1 MNDSI
6 RHRIVLSAV
15 LLTAVVFAVTG
26 CNESEKMSAVEKVL
40 AEYRAMPVD
49 EQEPA
54 LQELAAS
61 GPDMAAYGWYGL
73 GNYYYE
79 RSQSD
84 EAPRTVGARTGQ
96 NALLDSAVTYYEK
109 AIAADSTMVEAWV
122 NMGLIWDDISDGTSG
137 HARKAVDLAK
147 DAYTAAIVLAPT
159 DEKAR
164 CNLGALHFR
173 RHMYPEAIEQF
184 NAVLEHDP
192 DSALAHYNMA
202 ILFAESRMYREAL
215 VEWEAA
221 ADSDPDG
228 DIGDRSRDNI
238 KVIED
243 LMNSE
248 IPAELTQGG
257 H

>member
-6 RHRIVLSAV
+6 RLRTVLSAV
-15 LLTAVVFAVTG
+15 LLAAVAFAVVG
-26 CNESEKMSAVEKVL
+26 CNEAEKMSAVEQAL
-40 AEYRAMPVD
+40 AEYNAMP
-49 EQEPA
+49 ENEREPA
-54 LQELAAS
+54 LRELAAS
-61 GPDMAAYGWYGL
+61 GPEKAAYGWYGL
-73 GNYYYE
+73 GNLFYE
-79 RSQSD
+79 RSQGLD
-84 EAPRTVGARTGQ
+84 APPAVGAKTGQ
-96 NALLDSAVTYYEK
+96 NALLDSAVVCYEK

-122 NMGLIWDDISDGTSG
+122 NMGLIWDDISDGRSG
-137 HARKAVDLAK
+137 HARRAVDLAK
-147 DAYTAAIVLAPT
+147 EAYTSAIALRPT

-164 CNLGALHFR
+164 CNLGALYFR
-173 RHMYPEAIEQF
+173 RHQYPEAIEQF

-221 ADSDPDG
+221 VESDPDG
-228 DIGDRSRDNI
+228 DIGQRSRENI
-238 KVIED
+238 QVIED

>member
-6 RHRIVLSAV
+6 RLRLVVSAV
-15 LLTAVVFAVTG
+15 LLTAVVFSVVG
-26 CNESEKMSAVEKVL
+26 CNEAEKMSAVEKVL
-40 AEYRAMPVD
+40 TEYRAMPLD

-54 LQELAAS
+54 LRELAAS
-61 GPDMAAYGWYGL
+61 GPDKAAYGWYGL
-73 GNYYYE
+73 GNFYYE
-79 RSQSD
+79 GSQGGD
-84 EAPRTVGARTGQ
+84 APKAPGGRTGQ
-96 NALLDSAVTYYEK
+96 NALLDSAVVCYER
-109 AIAADSTMVEAWV
+109 AIVADSTMVEAWV
-122 NMGLIWDDISDGTSG
+122 NMGLIWDDISDGNSG
-137 HARKAVDLAK
+137 YARKAVDLAK
-147 DAYTAAIVLAPT
+147 DAYISAIALAPT
-159 DEKAR
+159 EEKAR
-164 CNLGALHFR
+164 CNLGALYFR

-228 DIGDRSRDNI
+228 DIGDRSRENI